1 MGNRVNID
9 ETDLF
14 VLGDIG
20 GKWMHQRVYRSR
32 LVNNTSITNN
42 RNTNVY

>member
-9 ETDLF
+9 EIDLF

-20 GKWMHQRVYRSR
+20 GKVSVLEGIQ
-32 LVNNTSITNN
+32 IEIGE
-42 RNTNVY
+42 

>member
-9 ETDLF
+9 EIDLF

-20 GKWMHQRVYRSR
+20 GK
-32 LVNNTSITNN
+32 VNVLEGIQIEIGE
-42 RNTNVY
+42 